1 VRPIEIENPLL
12 WWANHVMQ
20 FPHMF
25 FLACQVMGIISIQ
38 IKTQWIFSI
47 INIIRNL
54 WSRLIIE
61 LGLFHF
67 DDQQLS

>member
-1 VRPIEIENPLL
+1 
-12 WWANHVMQ
+12 
-20 FPHMF
+20 MF

-47 INIIRNL
+47 INIITNL
-54 WSRLIIE
+54 WSRLGIE

-67 DDQQLS
+67 DDQQLA